1 MSFARLAVTAAMLC
15 CACAQAAPSA
25 QDDFDLGRR
34 YRNGMGAARDGARG
48 FLLIER
54 AARAGHAQAM
64 FILSA
69 MLAAGEGTPRDVQG
83 ARRWLEAAAQLE
95 LPEALQQ
102 LAMNLREGAPGY
114 ERDEARAAQL
124 MDEVGHAMSHR
135 AR

>member
-1 MSFARLAVTAAMLC
+1 MTLARVTLTVLMLC
-15 CACAQAAPSA
+15 CTWAQAAPST

-34 YRNGMGAARDGARG
+34 YRNGMGVERNGARG
-48 FLLIER
+48 LLLIEK

-64 FILSA
+64 FILST
-69 MLAAGEGTPRDVQG
+69 MLALGEGAPRDVQG
-83 ARRWLEAAAQLE
+83 ARRWLEAAAALE

-124 MDEVGHAMSHR
+124 MDEVEHAMSHR